1 MTMKEPSISTAMPDV
16 ERMPDRFAAAPVIIE
31 VDHLYKQF
39 TRAESRASLREET
52 GSAIRRVLGL
62 AVPPRDR
69 GEFYALHDVSFRV
82 RQGESIVIFG
92 RNGSG
97 KTTLLRLLSGVTRPT
112 RGSVRVTGRYA
123 SLIALGAGFNP
134 EMSGRENIYLNAA
147 IYGVEPKQIQ
157 PLIPEIIAFSELDR
171 FIDMPVKLYSSGMYA
186 RLGFSV
192 AIHILPDIIFVDEIL
207 AVGDVAFQKKCN
219 LRIKALRDEGRTFVI
234 VSHNITGLEPL
245 VDRALW
251 LNDGHL
257 MMDGPLH
264 AVWKAYQS
272 FAMRG

>member
-1 MTMKEPSISTAMPDV
+1 MTDELKHSAATAADPVRDS
-16 ERMPDRFAAAPVIIE
+16 FADAPVIIE
-31 VDHLYKQF
+31 VDRLFKQF

-69 GEFYALHDVSFRV
+69 GEFYALNDVSFRV

-134 EMSGRENIYLNAA
+134 EMSGRENIFLNAA
-147 IYGVEPKQIQ
+147 IYGVEPKQIE

-219 LRIKALRDEGRTFVI
+219 LRIKELRDEGRTFVI
-234 VSHNITGLEPL
+234 VSHNLGSLGTL

-257 MMDGPLH
+257 MMDGPLD
-264 AVWKAYQS
+264 AVWQAYQS
-272 FAMRG
+272 FMLQG

>member
-1 MTMKEPSISTAMPDV
+1 MTDELEHSAATAADLV
-16 ERMPDRFAAAPVIIE
+16 RDSFADAPVIIE
-31 VDHLYKQF
+31 VDRLFKQF

-69 GEFYALHDVSFRV
+69 GEFYALNDVSFRV

-134 EMSGRENIYLNAA
+134 EMSGRENIFLNAA
-147 IYGVEPKQIQ
+147 IYGVEPKQIE

-219 LRIKALRDEGRTFVI
+219 LRIKELRDEGRTFVI
-234 VSHNITGLEPL
+234 VSHNLGSLGTL

-257 MMDGPLH
+257 MMDGPLD
-264 AVWKAYQS
+264 AVWQAYQS
-272 FAMRG
+272 FMLQG

>member
-1 MTMKEPSISTAMPDV
+1 MTDELEHSTAPAAEPVRDAFADV
-16 ERMPDRFAAAPVIIE
+16 PVIIE
-31 VDHLYKQF
+31 VDRLYKQF

-69 GEFYALHDVSFRV
+69 GEFYALNDVSFRV
-82 RQGESIVIFG
+82 RKGESIVIFG

-134 EMSGRENIYLNAA
+134 EMSGRENIFLNAA
-147 IYGVEPKQIQ
+147 IYGVEPKQIE

-219 LRIKALRDEGRTFVI
+219 LRIKELRDEGRTFVI
-234 VSHNITGLEPL
+234 VSHNLGSLGTL

-257 MMDGPLH
+257 MMDAPLD
-264 AVWKAYQS
+264 AVWQAYQS
-272 FAMRG
+272 FMLQG